1 MAKFDNAKVGDKL
14 WDILLQEWGTVE
26 YVDSEEIKVVYIV
39 GNDEI
44 SMTYNLDGIHG
55 CTKTP
60 VLYYREKFIDTSDE
74 IPFNLVEFLREN
86 TRCVDFDYAWNNY
99 YIYYDEGD
107 EEFYMDYLTCLDYVG
122 LIYLDNRDS
131 DLNYVVKTLNEHK
144 VTSKELKDAYKLLG
158 WV

>member
-60 VLYYREKFIDTSDE
+60 VLYYREKFIDTSDDK
-74 IPFNLVEFLREN
+74 PFNLVEFLREN
-86 TRCVDFDYAWNNY
+86 TRCVDFEIGKNNY
-99 YIYYDEGD
+99 CIHYDEENDMLDLGYLL
-107 EEFYMDYLTCLDYVG
+107 FLDYLGTV
-122 LIYLDNRDS
+122 YLDNRDS

-158 WV
+158 WI